1 MHNEFASKL
10 SDISIGLTIKV
21 GMSSPSL
28 SPDWPRWTLIG

>member
-1 MHNEFASKL
+1 MHNEFAEGKL

-28 SPDWPRWTLIG
+28 SPLVHRDHVT